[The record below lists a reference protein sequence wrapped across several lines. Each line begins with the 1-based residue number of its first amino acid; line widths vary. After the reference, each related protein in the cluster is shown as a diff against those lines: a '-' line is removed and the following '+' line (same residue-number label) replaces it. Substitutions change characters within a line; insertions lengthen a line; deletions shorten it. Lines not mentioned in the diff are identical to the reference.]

1 MSTRMH
7 NFGEYPALENRNEN
21 N

>member
-7 NFGEYPALENRNEN
+7 NFGEYPAMENRNEN